1 MAALRHTFHGRF
13 FKQKAIMLQ
22 TNRTYIPVSSSI
34 LQSRTDL
41 QTQPLT
47 LKPLRNSHFISYG
60 FGGYVQ
66 HRSISRETIAY
77 YMSSDNPPIGCAE
90 KLFQNI
96 HEVTGLPW
104 WAAILLTTWG
114 LRSSI
119 TVPLAIYTS
128 HVMSRLEKLGPEM
141 KEMAKQLK
149 TEVMMA
155 KKQNDWTEKEAY
167 RQFKINVRITWRKP
181 FCMPCKLRPSS
192 NKKSFPVHRPGGL
205 KRAYWNFFF
214 LFSIFFFLFTPPP
227 PPHVHSSFKKMKLG
241 KRKDSRPPNWLFI
254 CPPGSQETI
263 FYLRVA

>member
-1 MAALRHTFHGRF
+1 MKFTKMAATLALRHRFHGRF

-22 TNRTYIPVSSSI
+22 TNRTYIPVTSSI
-34 LQSRTDL
+34 LQPHQRTDL

-47 LKPLRNSHFISYG
+47 LKPLRNSPLILSG
-60 FGGYVQ
+60 LGGYVQ
-66 HRSISRETIAY
+66 HRGISRETFAY
-77 YMSSDNPPIGCAE
+77 YMSSDNPPIGFAE

-167 RQFKINVRITWRKP
+167 RQFKINVRITLRKT
-181 FCMPCKLRPSS
+181 FCMPL
-192 NKKSFPVHRPGGL
+192 
-205 KRAYWNFFF
+205 
-214 LFSIFFFLFTPPP
+214 
-227 PPHVHSSFKKMKLG
+227 
-241 KRKDSRPPNWLFI
+241 
-254 CPPGSQETI
+254 
-263 FYLRVA
+263 